1 MECLGNVVEFDSTWC
16 DSKHDP
22 EAIDGSRHPPVC
34 SCFVSVG
41 LSHILQKA
49 YPISSGL
56 FPEAGRE

>member
-1 MECLGNVVEFDSTWC
+1 MECLGNVVELTHMVRLQTRSGSDRWKQTST
-16 DSKHDP
+16 
-22 EAIDGSRHPPVC
+22 GLLLF
-34 SCFVSVG
+34 CFVG